1 MFDIASHTPWL
12 QLREE
17 VMPSMIGAIHT
28 ARRSSPARRAS
39 DEQRARKDQEL
50 AALMRRAQDGDRIAY
65 ASLLREVLPILKRVV
80 QARLGFLPAM
90 DREDLVQEILLSL
103 HAARATYDPER
114 AFIPWLM
121 TIAHNRMVDQAR
133 RNSRRS
139 AHEISVDE
147 YPAHLADESA
157 SGDNYGDPEEL
168 RRAIKTLPRGQRSAI
183 ELLKLREMSL
193 KEASQATGMSVSALK
208 VSVHRAIKT
217 LRASLQT

>member
-1 MFDIASHTPWL
+1 MT
-12 QLREE
+12 
-17 VMPSMIGAIHT
+17 SMISAIHT
-28 ARRSSPARRAS
+28 ARRSSSPAQRAS
-39 DEQRARKDQEL
+39 AEQRARKDQEL
-50 AALMRRAQDGDRIAY
+50 AALMRSAQDGDRIAY

-90 DREDLVQEILLSL
+90 DREDLVQEIVLSL

-133 RNSRRS
+133 RGSRRS
-139 AHEISVDE
+139 AHEVAVDE

-217 LRASLQT
+217 LRASMQT